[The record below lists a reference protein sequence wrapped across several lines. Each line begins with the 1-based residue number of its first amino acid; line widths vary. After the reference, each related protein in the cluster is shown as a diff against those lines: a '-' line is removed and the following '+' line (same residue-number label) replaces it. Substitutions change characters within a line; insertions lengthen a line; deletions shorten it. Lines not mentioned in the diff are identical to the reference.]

1 MKVSS
6 KGFYN
11 FYEIFKNEISKVI
24 YMNSYFVSILDIKEN
39 YNKIEEMHNLLNVC
53 KLISKE
59 FSKFKKVKIKK
70 IFVQINKKKLK
81 RSCN

>member
-24 YMNSYFVSILDIKEN
+24 YTNSYFVSILDIKEN

-70 IFVQINKKKLK
+70 NICSNK
-81 RSCN
+81 